1 MPVFGATVRVEVM
14 NTPFG
19 GLVSLI
25 NGSGSRRTFRVGDE
39 VRVVD
44 GNTSTGLVV
53 DDVHTLVVTTDE
65 DGQIWPRLVP

>member
-1 MPVFGATVRVEVM
+1 M

-39 VRVVD
+39 VRVLD
-44 GNTSTGLVV
+44 GNTMAGLVV
-53 DDVHTLVVTTDE
+53 EDTDGLVVTTDE
-65 DGQIWPRLVP
+65 DGQIWPRVVP